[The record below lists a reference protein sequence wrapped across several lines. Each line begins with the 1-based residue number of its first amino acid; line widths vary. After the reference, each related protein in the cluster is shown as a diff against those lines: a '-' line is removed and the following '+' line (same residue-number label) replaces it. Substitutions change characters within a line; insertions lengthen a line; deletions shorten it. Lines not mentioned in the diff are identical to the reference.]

1 MARTEAG
8 VAVKVAGVDI
18 GTNTTRLLIADVEA
32 GTIVRLDRRAIVT
45 RLGQAV
51 DESRTLLP
59 EAIERTVDVLAE
71 YGEAIRGAG
80 CEQVRAVATSAAR
93 DALNRD
99 VFLDAAESAVGVRPV
114 VISGDEEAALSF
126 AGTTTGLAGAA
137 PYLVIDPGGGS
148 TEFVVGTGR
157 PSYAVSVD
165 IGSVRLTER
174 AFPAHPALPSQVAEA
189 RSRVDELFA
198 AEVHLPGPPGTVVGV
213 GGTFT
218 SLAAVHLGLLA
229 YDSDRVHG
237 TALALG
243 ALHDLVDRLALLTMD
258 QTAAIPSLDPAR
270 APVLL
275 GGAVVAERSV
285 RHVGAAEVMVSEHDI
300 LDGIVLSLTG

>member
-1 MARTEAG
+1 M
-8 VAVKVAGVDI
+8 
-18 GTNTTRLLIADVEA
+18 
-32 GTIVRLDRRAIVT
+32 
-45 RLGQAV
+45 
-51 DESRTLLP
+51 
-59 EAIERTVDVLAE
+59 VLAASRC
-71 YGEAIRGAG
+71 GPSRPLRLAMPP
-80 CEQVRAVATSAAR
+80 
-93 DALNRD
+93 NRD

-174 AFPAHPALPSQVAEA
+174 ACPRPPGIADHRSPRPAAVSTSCSP
-189 RSRVDELFA
+189 RRFD
-198 AEVHLPGPPGTVVGV
+198 LPGPPGTVVGV

-218 SLAAVHLGLLA
+218 SLAAIHLGLLA